1 MNKKSKP
8 LFSVVVIARNEEKTL
23 PRLLQSLEK
32 FGFKERGGAVCILDT
47 GSTDKTAQ
55 IARDW
60 GCIVEEVGPKFMVKI
75 DKETADAVNAKFG
88 VEGEAPLLKEGE
100 SLFNF
105 AAARNYAATLSPTNI
120 VSTPDA
126 DEVFTMLDIDYV
138 NSFIEQGLGQG
149 EFEFVFAHD
158 AQGKPAVQ
166 FKQCK
171 MYDKTK
177 LEWKNM
183 VHEHLFPI
191 TTGEIKRFYLV
202 PEKYKIEHWQNPE
215 TNRSG
220 YLRGLALDCY
230 LNPEN
235 DRNSHY
241 VGREFYWTGR
251 PKMAIKEFQR
261 HLDMKRWPAERGQSL
276 CFMGDCYTMLGDEEK
291 AVECW
296 HKSISIEGQR
306 REPWMRLA
314 WHYYRKNDAHRAAS
328 YSAAAM
334 ELPWTDFYSNRMG
347 HYTHEPLEINYWA
360 KWMIGDRE
368 GSKEQYKKAVHMFP
382 NHDKFKA
389 DRKFYFEYI
398 HDGIDGWMSPTEL
411 EALYQISKK
420 YKDSEICEVG
430 SWKGRS
436 THALLTGGAKITA
449 VDTFQGSDD
458 LGDLTNSLAKKED
471 IYATFMKNVG
481 DFPNLEVMKMTSE
494 EARKK
499 VGDKKFKAVFI
510 DALHTEEGVKKDIE
524 LWKDSATHILMGHDY
539 CKEWPGVMR
548 GVDAAMGRKP
558 DFIEGS
564 IWGYYL

>member
-1 MNKKSKP
+1 MNKKP
-8 LFSVVVIARNEEKTL
+8 LWSVVVIARNESKTL
-23 PRLLQSLEK
+23 PRLLESLDK
-32 FGFKERGGAVCILDT
+32 FDFKKRGGAVVVLDT
-47 GSTDKTAQ
+47 GSTDSTAE

-60 GCIVEEVGPKFMVKI
+60 GAIVEEVGPKFMIKI
-75 DKETADAVNAKFG
+75 DKETADAVNAKFVVG
-88 VEGEAPLLKEGE
+88 EEAPILKEGE

-105 AAARNYAATLSPTNI
+105 AAARNYAASLSPTNV

-126 DEVFTMLDIDYV
+126 DEIFTALDIDYV
-138 NSFIEQGLGQG
+138 NDFIEQGLGQG

-158 AQGKPAVQ
+158 ANGKPAVQ

-177 LEWKNM
+177 FEWRGI
-183 VHEHLFPI
+183 VHECTFP
-191 TTGEIKRFYLV
+191 TTNVDIKRFYLV
-202 PEKYKIEHWQNPE
+202 PEKFKIEHYQNPE

-220 YLRGLALDCY
+220 YLRGLALDCFQ
-230 LNPEN
+230 NPEN

-241 VGREFYWTGR
+241 VGREFLWTGR
-251 PKMAIKEFQR
+251 PRMAIKEFQR
-261 HLDMKRWPAERGQSL
+261 HCNMKRWPAEHGQSL
-276 CFMGDCYTMLGDEEK
+276 CFMGDAYEMIGDEDK
-291 AVECW
+291 AVEAW
-296 HKSISIEGQR
+296 HRSIFIEGQR

-314 WHYYRKNDAHRAAS
+314 WHYYKKNDAHRAAS

-347 HYTHEPLEINYWA
+347 HYTFEPKEINYWA
-360 KWMIGDRE
+360 RWMLGDKE
-368 GSKEQYKKAVHMFP
+368 GSLKQYKDAVHMFP
-382 NHDKFKA
+382 EHDKFKS

-398 HDGIDGWMSPTEL
+398 DDSIQGWLTPTEQ
-411 EALYQISKK
+411 ESLYQTSKK
-420 YKDSEICEVG
+420 YKDSEILEVG

-481 DFPNLEVMKMTSE
+481 EFKNLEVMKMTSE

-499 VGDKKFKAVFI
+499 VGDKKFSSIFI

-524 LWKDSATHILMGHDY
+524 LWKGNATQVLMGHDY
-539 CKEWPGVMR
+539 DPKTWPGVVR

-558 DFIEGS
+558 DRIEGS
-564 IWGYYL
+564 IWIYYM